1 MTVEEALYS
10 PIIPAD
16 ELKRLVKRLLSNPAD
31 PKLLDQIS
39 DEILDLFSR
48 HGIDDEKEIVDAVY
62 QTKKELTGSY

>member
-1 MTVEEALYS
+1 MSIEDALYS

-16 ELKRLVKRLLSNPAD
+16 QLKKLVKRLLNNPTD

-48 HGIDDEKEIVDAVY
+48 HGIHDEKEIVDAVY
-62 QTKKELTGSY
+62 QTKKELIG